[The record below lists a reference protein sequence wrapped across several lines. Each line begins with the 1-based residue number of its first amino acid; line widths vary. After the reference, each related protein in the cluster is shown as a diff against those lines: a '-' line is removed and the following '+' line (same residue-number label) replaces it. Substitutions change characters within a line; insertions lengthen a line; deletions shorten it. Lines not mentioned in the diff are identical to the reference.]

1 MLAFILSLLGANPL
15 GRILDSIDQ
24 HGRDLVDKDKIKA
37 DAIAQF
43 TNAQVA
49 AINGNNWA
57 VKWIMLGVAI
67 PTIVH
72 YAAVC
77 FYSVLWCRGCAYPV
91 TWTIA
96 AMPAPFDQWEGV
108 IVTSFF
114 LGAAAMNVAKNF
126 KK

>member
-1 MLAFILSLLGANPL
+1 MLAFILSLLSGKGPL
-15 GRILDSIDQ
+15 GRILDSIDK
-24 HGRDLVDKDKIKA
+24 HGSDLVDKDKIKA

-43 TNAQVA
+43 TNAQVT

-77 FYSVLWCRGCAYPV
+77 FYSVLWCKGCAYPV

-96 AMPAPFDQWEGV
+96 AMPPPFDSWEGA
-108 IVTSFF
+108 IVLSFF
-114 LGAAAMNVAKNF
+114 IGATGMGIMSRF
-126 KK
+126 K